1 MTLGRCGRY
10 FAIAVLGAATVM
22 GAQTASAASKDLNGP
37 GTPVLWIGEQKSTT
51 WVEELIG
58 QVLTY
63 QTLAEKQVI
72 EGNFQP
78 YLDQMIKVRNN
89 YRTGDRRATYDGVNQ
104 FMTMLEVR
112 VGGVDAHSAEA
123 LWNFCYR
130 VTPDEYHARD
140 RHVRAKGE
148 AEVNKEEEFLRDME
162 ERASL
167 SF

>member
-1 MTLGRCGRY
+1 MKLERCGRY
-10 FAIAVLGAATVM
+10 LALAVFSAATVM
-22 GAQTASAASKDLNGP
+22 GAQAASAASTDVTGQ
-37 GTPVLWIGEQKSTT
+37 GQPVLWLSDQKSTA
-51 WVEELIG
+51 WVEELMG

-63 QTLAEKQVI
+63 QTLADKQVI
-72 EGNFQP
+72 EGNYQP
-78 YLDQMIKVRNN
+78 YLDQMIKVRNR
-89 YRTGDRRATYDGVNQ
+89 YRAGDRRATYDGVNQ

-112 VGGVDAHSAEA
+112 MGGVDEHSAEA